1 MTNTKIQQFIKDNYV
16 NVSALARSMGVT
28 RQSLNAKISGKVN
41 FTQLDLELL
50 RRCLRL
56 TDEQFMEIFF
66 AREDEKQSTG
76 EVVAT

>member
-28 RQSLNAKISGKVN
+28 RQSLNAKINGKVN